1 MKRKFFN
8 VVCWIISLVFAGT
21 LIGTGAVLYQDYKI
35 GQESAQEKLN
45 KLYRQTEEAIS
56 YHKYPNTEFIRDFT
70 RAIGSADYYYS
81 IRLETP
87 SQQVYLF
94 PVNKTAKHGLTVTDS
109 RRITEGNTIDLTLTV
124 QIYTLPMNLIF
135 ARAKVAL
142 IIILSATFLSAL
154 CLMACYLDGT
164 SKSSIRKENDDD
176 FDYEATPDTTDSE
189 ITETESNDYSTEET
203 YTEENTDPVSQA
215 ETTLFET
222 QPQVTSSSEKTIV
235 LENTEKTTEEENDYT
250 QASEPVQETQ
260 ISQKQNISN
269 NETAAAEVSEQKIT
283 APEISTNR
291 EDLFSSTTGF
301 CFEKYLPSRL
311 DSELARAASG
321 ELDLSIMLIR
331 IKDIDFSSQAGIDIC
346 KQLIDIFHYNDILFE
361 YKNDGVAVIYSNADI
376 DKAME
381 TAETIYTE
389 FCAILSRHNI
399 SQKPCVGIA
408 SRSLRF
414 ISGERLITE
423 AEQALLHAKDD
434 PDSPIIAFRVNPE
447 KYRKFMAQNKQ

>member
-87 SQQVYLF
+87 SQQVYVF

-164 SKSSIRKENDDD
+164 SKSSIRKEDDD
-176 FDYEATPDTTDSE
+176 FDYEETPDTADSE
-189 ITETESNDYSTEET
+189 LTETEANDYSTDET

-215 ETTLFET
+215 ETTLFEAA
-222 QPQVTSSSEKTIV
+222 PQTASSSEKTIV
-235 LENTEKTTEEENDYT
+235 IENTEQ
-250 QASEPVQETQ
+250 QASEENNYSEESEQPQEQ
-260 ISQKQNISN
+260 
-269 NETAAAEVSEQKIT
+269 TAAAEVPNQNIA

-291 EDLFSSTTGF
+291 EELFSSTTGF

-389 FCAILSRHNI
+389 FCAILSRHDI

>member
-87 SQQVYLF
+87 SQQVYVF

-142 IIILSATFLSAL
+142 ILILSATFLSAL

-164 SKSSIRKENDDD
+164 SKSSIRKEDDD
-176 FDYEATPDTTDSE
+176 FDYEETSDTVDSE
-189 ITETESNDYSTEET
+189 LTETEANDYSTDET

-215 ETTLFET
+215 ETTLFEAA
-222 QPQVTSSSEKTIV
+222 PQTASSSEKTIV
-235 LENTEKTTEEENDYT
+235 IENTEQ
-250 QASEPVQETQ
+250 QASEENNYSEESEQPQEQ
-260 ISQKQNISN
+260 
-269 NETAAAEVSEQKIT
+269 TAAAEVPNQNIV

-291 EDLFSSTTGF
+291 EELFSSTTGF

-321 ELDLSIMLIR
+321 ELDLSIMLIK

-346 KQLIDIFHYNDILFE
+346 KQLVDIFHYNDILFE

-389 FCAILSRHNI
+389 FCAILSRHDI

-447 KYRKFMAQNKQ
+447 KYRKFIAQNKQ

>member
-87 SQQVYLF
+87 SQQVYVF

-164 SKSSIRKENDDD
+164 SKSSIRKEDDD
-176 FDYEATPDTTDSE
+176 FDYEETPDTADSE
-189 ITETESNDYSTEET
+189 ITETEANDYSTDET

-215 ETTLFET
+215 ETTLFEAA
-222 QPQVTSSSEKTIV
+222 PQTASSSEKTIV
-235 LENTEKTTEEENDYT
+235 IENTEQ
-250 QASEPVQETQ
+250 QASEENNYSEESEQPQEQ
-260 ISQKQNISN
+260 
-269 NETAAAEVSEQKIT
+269 TAAAEVPNQNIAAT
-283 APEISTNR
+283 EISTNR
-291 EDLFSSTTGF
+291 EELFSSTTGF

-321 ELDLSIMLIR
+321 ELDLSIMLIK

-346 KQLIDIFHYNDILFE
+346 KQLVDIFHYNDILFE

-389 FCAILSRHNI
+389 FCAILSRHDI

>member
-1 MKRKFFN
+1 MKRRFFN

-21 LIGTGAVLYQDYKI
+21 LIGTGAVLYQDYMI

-70 RAIGSADYYYS
+70 RVIGSADYYYS

-87 SQQVYLF
+87 SQQVYVF

-124 QIYTLPMNLIF
+124 QIYTLPMSLIF
-135 ARAKVAL
+135 ARAKIAL
-142 IIILSATFLSAL
+142 IIILSATFISAL

-164 SKSSIRKENDDD
+164 SKSSIRKEDDDD
-176 FDYEATPDTTDSE
+176 FDYEETSDTADSE
-189 ITETESNDYSTEET
+189 IIETEAKDYSTSET
-203 YTEENTDPVSQA
+203 YIEENTDPVSQA

-222 QPQVTSSSEKTIV
+222 QPQVTPSSEKTIV
-235 LENTEKTTEEENDYT
+235 IENTEQ
-250 QASEPVQETQ
+250 QASEENNYSEESEQPQEQTAATEVPN
-260 ISQKQNISN
+260 QNI
-269 NETAAAEVSEQKIT
+269 A

-291 EDLFSSTTGF
+291 EELFSSTTGF
-301 CFEKYLPSRL
+301 CFEKYLISRL

-321 ELDLSIMLIR
+321 ELDISIILFK
-331 IKDIDFSSQAGIDIC
+331 IKDFNFNSQAGIDIC
-346 KQLIDIFHYNDILFE
+346 KQLIDIFHYKDILFE
-361 YKNDGVAVIYSNADI
+361 YKNDGIAVIYSNADI

-381 TAETIYTE
+381 TAETIYAE
-389 FCAILSRHNI
+389 FCATLSKYDI